1 MVRLPK
7 WLVVV
12 FALALLAAFAAP
24 SFADV
29 TLGKIKNVSAD
40 KKEFVFTDKDG
51 KDWTMTV
58 ADDARIRLTDKDLK
72 LNDLKAGDE
81 VAIIYAKEGTKFVAH
96 AISTGEVTQG
106 KVKSVVA
113 DKKEFVFTDKDGKDW
128 TLSLAD
134 SARVRVSDKDGKLND
149 LKAGDEV
156 AMIYERKGDKLMV
169 KEICTEK
176 K

>member
-29 TLGKIKNVSAD
+29 TLGKIKNVS
-40 KKEFVFTDKDG
+40 
-51 KDWTMTV
+51 
-58 ADDARIRLTDKDLK
+58 
-72 LNDLKAGDE
+72 
-81 VAIIYAKEGTKFVAH
+81 
-96 AISTGEVTQG
+96 
-106 KVKSVVA
+106 A